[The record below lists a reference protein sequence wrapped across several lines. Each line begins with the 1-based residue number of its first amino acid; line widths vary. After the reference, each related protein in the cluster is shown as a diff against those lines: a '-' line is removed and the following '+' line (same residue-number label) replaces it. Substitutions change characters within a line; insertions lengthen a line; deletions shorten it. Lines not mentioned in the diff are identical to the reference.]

1 MIIDRFVWYV
11 MVHLNVDTNAVQFC
25 RIFCIFCL
33 FALYLLH
40 TSILYNVLSI
50 KVSDNNVYMFH
61 IHLYC
66 SGPIWLDI
74 LYTQITADNSLC
86 KILIPN
92 ITYKFNY
99 LTCHVIQTKYTEYP
113 TELDR
118 VSIHVQMNHNV
129 TTAIQMYMKH
139 INIVVGH
146 LYRQDI
152 IQYTSM

>member
-1 MIIDRFVWYV
+1 MY
-11 MVHLNVDTNAVQFC
+11 
-25 RIFCIFCL
+25 
-33 FALYLLH
+33 ALYLLH

-129 TTAIQMYMKH
+129 PYKTIDNHSMQPPILVSERLLRIVPTTQ
-139 INIVVGH
+139 GFTQ
-146 LYRQDI
+146 QDPS
-152 IQYTSM
+152 QNFSHS